1 VKSLL
6 IYFSLYFLIVLID
19 YRNLIK
25 RKDKK
30 QIIVYSCFTVI
41 TILVAIIYY
50 INPLGPSLLESLG
63 KLFFEGGI

>member
-1 VKSLL
+1 M
-6 IYFSLYFLIVLID
+6 LID